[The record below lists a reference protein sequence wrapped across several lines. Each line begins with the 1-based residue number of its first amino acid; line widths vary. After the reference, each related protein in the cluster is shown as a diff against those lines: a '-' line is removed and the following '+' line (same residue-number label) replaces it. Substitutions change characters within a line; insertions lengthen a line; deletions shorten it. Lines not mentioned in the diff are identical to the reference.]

1 MNLRPCSRD
10 KAIAAPSITEIGG
23 ILMSACNRRRSTA
36 LRAALVSSVAFV
48 FLLGFIGPQ
57 DAAAHRA
64 RTTTS
69 AKKPSPDAFGG
80 AANGVLQIV
89 VSIGSQR
96 ATLFSNGTRVG
107 QGPVSTGMPG
117 HPTPMGVFS
126 IIQKDRYHHSN
137 IYSGAPMP
145 YMERIT
151 WSGVAIHEG
160 VLPGHPASHGCI
172 RTSHAFAA
180 ALWPV
185 TRLGARVLV
194 TRNELTP
201 VDFAHPSLF
210 VPKPKPVDPAV
221 AMLEPKPQGL
231 VQVAQSTTTA
241 KDDVGLDVTP
251 SAAEAIKPAPTDVD
265 PPKPAA
271 PTGKHVSQP
280 VKRIGQVA
288 VFVSRKEQKIF
299 VRQGFVPLFDMPVTI
314 EEMDRPLGTHV
325 FTALGPQAD
334 GSGMRWN
341 LFTISTGP
349 GKTVEKQR
357 STRGKSR
364 QPVQPVIVESKSSST
379 ATEALD
385 RIHMPK
391 EAIDRISE
399 LLTPGSSLIVSD
411 QGNSYE
417 TGAGTEFVVLVR

>member
-1 MNLRPCSRD
+1 
-10 KAIAAPSITEIGG
+10 
-23 ILMSACNRRRSTA
+23 MSACNRRRSTA
-36 LRAALVSSVAFV
+36 LRAALVSSVALT
-48 FLLGFIGPQ
+48 FLVGFMEPQ
-57 DAAAHRA
+57 DAAARA
-64 RTTTS
+64 RATTS
-69 AKKPSPDAFGG
+69 AKKPSPEGFGG
-80 AANGVLQIV
+80 AANGVQQIV

-96 ATLFSNGTRVG
+96 ATLFSNGVRVG

-145 YMERIT
+145 YMQRIT

-172 RTSHAFAA
+172 RTSHGFAA
-180 ALWPV
+180 ALWPTTKLGV
-185 TRLGARVLV
+185 RLLV

-210 VPKPKPVDPAV
+210 TPKPKPAEPAV
-221 AMLEPKPQGL
+221 AMLDPKPQAL

-241 KDDVGLDVTP
+241 KDDGGLEVTP
-251 SAAEAIKPAPTDVD
+251 SAAEAVKPAPTDVD

-271 PTGKHVSQP
+271 PTGKRVSQP
-280 VKRIGQVA
+280 VKRTGQVA

-314 EEMDRPLGTHV
+314 EETDRPLGTHV
-325 FTALGPQAD
+325 FTALGLQAD

-341 LFTISTGP
+341 LFTIPTTGP

-357 STRGKSR
+357 TRGKSR
-364 QPVQPVIVESKSSST
+364 QPAQPVVVESKPSST
-379 ATEALD
+379 AAQALD
-385 RIHMPK
+385 RIHMPQ
-391 EAIDRISE
+391 EAVDRISE